1 MFVTM
6 HPFAGAVR
14 RKGGGGGWGRTNPT
28 FGGQP
33 SRPQLGNST
42 RGAAGH
48 LGLTCL
54 AVDQVL
60 HIGAPGRK
68 WVDKPTGSGCGC
80 HGEAYA
86 RLVELDRILAVASG
100 QGLGIADAGGE
111 AAADHVIAKLKTQ
124 LAWHRQS

>member
-1 MFVTM
+1 M
-6 HPFAGAVR
+6 
-14 RKGGGGGWGRTNPT
+14 RTNPA

-68 WVDKPTGSGCGC
+68 WVDKPTVALGCSC
-80 HGEAYA
+80 HG
-86 RLVELDRILAVASG
+86 VSLAWLRSTGSSLWRAIRAWAS
-100 QGLGIADAGGE
+100 LTAVMKRAA

-124 LAWHRQS
+124 LA